1 MGSKGALMATEVMTK
16 AGIFGRLDTVIV
28 RVCDLVRAKSWY
40 QDVLELTPRF
50 ETEQIVVFDTGGPT
64 SLTLEYP
71 GPEVDAQVVRLGAA
85 RCYPIFYSDNI
96 DAIHN
101 LLSSRGVKVDPILD
115 DGAVRYFAFEDLE
128 GNFFN
133 VCQF

>member
-1 MGSKGALMATEVMTK
+1 MTTEVMTK
-16 AGIFGRLDTVIV
+16 AGIFSRLDTVIV
-28 RVCDLVRAKSWY
+28 RVSDLAGAKVWY
-40 QDVLELTPRF
+40 QDILELTPRF

-71 GPEVDAQVVRLGAA
+71 GPEVDAQVVRSGAA
-85 RCYPIFYSDNI
+85 KCYPIFYSDHI
-96 DAIHN
+96 EAIYS
-101 LLSSRGVKVDPILD
+101 LLVSRGVKVDPISD
-115 DGAVRYFAFEDLE
+115 DGSVRYFAFEDLE